1 MISFFF
7 LTETNAT
14 EDIDDELKSFEKD
27 TGPPPGIEKR
37 DNTNDDVGK
46 TITVERMERGRVSC
60 PLHPLCN
67 KYSVWAYYYVKF
79 SIFSIV
85 LQFSVSLISLK

>member
-14 EDIDDELKSFEKD
+14 EDIDDEQKSFEKD

-60 PLHPLCN
+60 PLYPLCN
-67 KYSVWAYYYVKF
+67 NYVKF
-79 SIFSIV
+79 SIVAFLIIRYYNV
-85 LQFSVSLISLK
+85 LSH

>member
-1 MISFFF
+1 MILFFS
-7 LTETNAT
+7 LTETSAT
-14 EDIDDELKSFEKD
+14 EDIDDEQKSFKKD
-27 TGPPPGIEKR
+27 TGSPPGIEKR

-67 KYSVWAYYYVKF
+67 KYSMWAYYYYY
-79 SIFSIV
+79 IIV
-85 LQFSVSLISLK
+85 HVLRSLRTHNKI

>member
-67 KYSVWAYYYVKF
+67 KYSMWAYYYVKF
-79 SIFSIV
+79 SIIAFLI
-85 LQFSVSLISLK
+85 LRYYNFLSL